1 MKTKTNSA
9 EIHPQLSYKGHP
21 VDGVLVQSCGQYTQ
35 HNTKVKSSVGPWQVQ
50 SLKSATI
57 KNLTWHGMLS
67 QMLVVLVVK
76 TKKS

>member
-1 MKTKTNSA
+1 
-9 EIHPQLSYKGHP
+9 
-21 VDGVLVQSCGQYTQ
+21 VDGVLVQSCGHYTQ

-57 KNLTWHGMLS
+57 KSDMAWNVIT
-67 QMLVVLVVK
+67 MLVVLVVK